1 MSIGII
7 CALVAM
13 LAWGFGDFLIQ
24 RSLRKVGDWETLFI
38 ITLFGTIILLPFV
51 WHQLPTLFSFK
62 TATSGILLSAGL
74 MLFLAALA
82 EFEAL
87 RRGKLSVIEPTWSL
101 EIPTSVLLAFLVLG
115 ERLSGTQILIIIALI
130 IGLFL
135 VSYRG
140 QVFTKRFFLEK
151 GVVIS
156 IFSALLMGA
165 ANFFVGWGARE
176 TDSLL
181 INFSVNIFSMV
192 GTGIVLLAQ
201 KRFLKPFRDVQKY
214 PRELLLM
221 CVLDNGAWIAFA
233 FAMVYAPIGLAVALS
248 ESYIIIAVLL
258 GIFIN
263 REKLQTHQ
271 RAGLIIAV
279 ISAIVIATKV
289 L

>member
-24 RSLRKVGDWETLFI
+24 RSLRKTGDWETLFI

-51 WHQLPTLFSFK
+51 WHELPTMFSFK
-62 TATSGILLSAGL
+62 TATSGILLGAGI

-101 EIPTSVLLAFLVLG
+101 EIPTSILFAFLILG
-115 ERLSGTQILIIIALI
+115 ERLSTTQIFIIIALI
-130 IGLFL
+130 FGLFL

-140 QVFTKRFFLEK
+140 QVFTKRFFLER

-156 IFSALLMGA
+156 IFAALLMGA

-181 INFSVNIFSMV
+181 VNFAVNIFSLV
-192 GTGIVLLAQ
+192 GAGIVLIMQRKFFKA
-201 KRFLKPFRDVQKY
+201 FRDFAKY
-214 PRELLLM
+214 PRELTLM

-233 FAMVYAPIGLAVALS
+233 FAMAYAPIGLAVALS

-258 GIFIN
+258 GLFVN
-263 REKLQTHQ
+263 KEKLQRHQ
-271 RAGLIIAV
+271 RLGLILAV
-279 ISAIVIATKV
+279 ISAIVIATKIF
-289 L
+289 